1 MTVKQLK
8 QNIDIQIN
16 SELKRITG
24 SELKA
29 ALLKTSKSAKTDE
42 LTWIDITQDRDIW
55 RMVVLNSFDVK
66 SMMHRKTFESRRDYN
81 ITINGVTRN
90 AYEKIHEDIPR
101 RPKTTKK
108 SRLNKLPKLYAVWMG
123 ASKPE
128 GRKKMIKRI
137 YDSWLETKPK
147 VFKVSGAEY
156 MAATNNAAGRKHLE
170 YWLQN
175 HFEHHLGNNIH
186 CRRDGK
192 YYRPKPKV

>member
-1 MTVKQLK
+1 MPPIKQLLASRQLRWAGHVARMDTTRAPRMLLTAFVQNKRPKGRPVQTFGHSLKKFLKLRANSMTVKQLK

-108 SRLNKLPKLYAVWMG
+108 S
-123 ASKPE
+123 SKQVE
-128 GRKKMIKRI
+128 NVTKKFKK
-137 YDSWLETKPK
+137 SLTK
-147 VFKVSGAEY
+147 S
-156 MAATNNAAGRKHLE
+156 
-170 YWLQN
+170 
-175 HFEHHLGNNIH
+175 
-186 CRRDGK
+186 
-192 YYRPKPKV
+192 